1 MIRGFSKTFFDGNGF
16 CYMKETNLIRKL
28 NRLSRGSQEAVQ
40 NGNNLNELD
49 CYLHVKRPVE
59 DVIRENLNDINSLNG
74 GLLLLVGSA
83 GDGKS
88 HIISQ
93 LRNEDSY
100 RDFYFLND
108 ATEGC
113 SPNMSAVDT
122 LSYNLSSYSDHLLP
136 SDCHEK
142 TVIAINQGKLLD
154 LIEDDSFS
162 SQFQQLKEHVRKNF
176 DDGFIGDGKI
186 RIISL
191 AHQQAFEI
199 DLNAEKDYPVNS
211 FFMSQI
217 MKKVT
222 EKSENNPFYSAYRK
236 DLENADVHSIDP
248 VVINYELLQNEK
260 IQESIVKL
268 IIEAII
274 RFDLTITPRDFL
286 DFIHSILVFPKWRSF
301 NEKEHIF
308 NSLLPTLIFDSS
320 ENKVQKAL
328 SLLDPLNASNVE
340 HEKMLSSLHV
350 ASALNDLSLNLE
362 DVDSTLKNRLELLL
376 TKCFNQ
382 KQSVETS
389 CIIFRLQHLLN
400 YHSESKAYKDFLKK
414 LTGYYKRDSF
424 TFEDLECLVKEA
436 IPRHYGSY
444 FLENDCIPLN
454 IQGRRYKIFASLDF
468 QEPDFIPKFDITKPH
483 LFERKMKMVWTF
495 KDEKVPLDID
505 YHLFEHLCEL
515 KSGKLATTYEGEKN
529 LSFSNFIRKISQYS
543 SADTKVFIMDN
554 ENKKTT
560 FSMKKSGLLRMD

>member
-1 MIRGFSKTFFDGNGF
+1 MR
-16 CYMKETNLIRKL
+16 ETNLIRKL

-40 NGNNLNELD
+40 NGNSLNELD
-49 CYLHVKRPVE
+49 SYLHVKRPVE

-93 LRNEDSY
+93 LRSENA
-100 RDFYFLND
+100 FCNFNFLND

-113 SPNMSAVDT
+113 SPEMSAVDT
-122 LSYNLSSYSDHLLP
+122 LKYNLENFSNYMLSSESD
-136 SDCHEK
+136 DK

-154 LIEDDSFS
+154 LIEEDSFGKDFS
-162 SQFQQLKEHVRKNF
+162 QLKELVEKNF
-176 DDGFIGDGKI
+176 DDGSVGDGKI

-191 AHQQAFEI
+191 AHQQSFEL
-199 DLNAEKDYPVNS
+199 DLNAAVEYPVDS

-217 MKKVT
+217 L
-222 EKSENNPFYSAYRK
+222 EKITIDSDDNPFYCAYKK
-236 DLENADVHSIDP
+236 DLELSDPHSIDP
-248 VVINYELLQNEK
+248 VQVNYEMLQNKGIRET
-260 IQESIVKL
+260 IVKL
-268 IIEAII
+268 IIEAIV
-274 RFDLTITPRDFL
+274 RFDLTITPREFL

-301 NEKEHIF
+301 NEQEHIF
-308 NSLLPTLIFDSS
+308 NSLLPTLIYNSS

-328 SLLDPLNASNVE
+328 SALDPLNASNVV
-340 HEKMLSSLHV
+340 HEKTLSCLHA
-350 ASALNDLSLNLE
+350 ASSLNDLSLNL
-362 DVDSTLKNRLELLL
+362 DNVSSGLKHRLEMLL

-382 KQSVETS
+382 KQTVETS
-389 CIIFRLQHLLN
+389 CLIFRIQHLLE
-400 YHSESKAYKDFLKK
+400 YHSESSAYKDFLRK
-414 LTGYYKRDSF
+414 LAGYYKNDNL
-424 TFEDLECLVKEA
+424 TFEDLETLVRDA

-444 FLENDCIPLN
+444 FSESNCIPLN
-454 IQGRRYKIFASLDF
+454 IQGRKYKIFASIDF
-468 QEPDFIPKFDITKPH
+468 EEPEFDPKFDSEKPH
-483 LFERKMKMVWTF
+483 LFERKIKMNWMF
-495 KDEKVPLDID
+495 KGEEVPLSID

-560 FSMKKSGLLRMD
+560 FSMKKSGLLKME

>member
-59 DVIRENLNDINSLNG
+59 YVIKENLNEINSLNG

-113 SPNMSAVDT
+113 SPQMSAVDT
-122 LSYNLSSYSDHLLP
+122 LRFNLSNYTDYFLSFG
-136 SDCHEK
+136 CHEK

-154 LIEDDSFS
+154 LIENETFAKEFS
-162 SQFQQLKEHVRKNF
+162 QLKELVERNF
-176 DDGFIGDGKI
+176 NDGSVGDGNI

-191 AHQQAFEI
+191 ANQQSFE
-199 DLNAEKDYPVNS
+199 LNLNDSVEYPVDS
-211 FFMSQI
+211 SFMSQI
-217 MKKVT
+217 MEKITAST
-222 EKSENNPFYSAYRK
+222 EDNPFYCAYKK
-236 DLENADVHSIDP
+236 DIEHADPHSIDP
-248 VVINYELLQNEK
+248 VLVNYELLQNK
-260 IQESIVKL
+260 SIRESIVKL
-268 IIEAII
+268 IIEAIV
-274 RFDLTITPRDFL
+274 RFDLTITPREFL
-286 DFIHSILVFPKWRSF
+286 DFVHSILVFPKWRSF

-308 NSLLPTLIFDSS
+308 NSLLPTLIFNSS

-328 SLLDPLNASNVE
+328 SALDPLNTSNVE
-340 HEKMLSSLHV
+340 HEKILSCLHA
-350 ASALNDLSLNLE
+350 ASAFSDISLNLYN
-362 DVDSTLKNRLELLL
+362 VDFVLRQRLEMLL

-382 KQSVETS
+382 KQIVETS
-389 CIIFRLQHLLN
+389 CIIFRIQHLLD
-400 YHSESKAYKDFLKK
+400 YHSESNSYKDFLKK
-414 LTGYYKRDSF
+414 LTGYYKRDNL
-424 TFEDLECLVKEA
+424 TLEDLECLVREA

-444 FLENDCIPLN
+444 FSESNCIPLN
-454 IQGRRYKIFASLDF
+454 IQGRKYKIFASIDF
-468 QEPDFIPKFDITKPH
+468 EEPEFLPKFDIEKPH
-483 LFERKMKMVWTF
+483 LFERKIKTVWTF
-495 KDEKVPLDID
+495 RGEEVPLDID

-543 SADTKVFIMDN
+543 SADTKVLIMDN

-560 FSMKKSGLLRMD
+560 FCMKKSGLLRME